1 MYVRKCRTKTTSR
14 YDAYVGDEPRT
25 VTLLLRDWQGG
36 DRAALDELVPRVY
49 RELHRIAA
57 GYVHGER
64 PGHTLRPTDLVSE
77 AYVRLVGSSHPE
89 WNDRVQFYAIAA
101 RTMRQV
107 LVDHA
112 RKRDAAKR
120 GGGERPI
127 ELDDRVG
134 HDARP
139 IELLALDAAL
149 LALAEFDERKAR
161 VIELQY
167 FGGLTQD
174 EIAKVLGVHVN
185 TVARDLKVAEAWL
198 QRRLGDDAT

>member
-1 MYVRKCRTKTTSR
+1 MDS
-14 YDAYVGDEPRT
+14 DPRT

-49 RELHRIAA
+49 HELHRIAA
-57 GYVHGER
+57 GYLHRER

-77 AYVRLVGSSHPE
+77 AYVRLVGGEHPE
-89 WNDRVQFYAIAA
+89 WSDRVQFYAIAA
-101 RTMRQV
+101 RTMRQI

-139 IELLALDAAL
+139 IELLALDDAL
-149 LALAEFDERKAR
+149 VALAEVDDRKAR
-161 VIELQY
+161 VIELVY
-167 FGGLTQD
+167 FGGLTHD
-174 EIAKVLGVHVN
+174 EIAKVLDVHVN

-198 QRRLGDDAT
+198 QRRLRDDAT

>member
-1 MYVRKCRTKTTSR
+1 
-14 YDAYVGDEPRT
+14 VGDEPRT

-36 DRAALDELVPRVY
+36 DREALDELVPRVY

-57 GYVHGER
+57 GYLHGER

-77 AYVRLVGSSHPE
+77 AYVRLVGGAHPE

-107 LVDHA
+107 LVDHP
-112 RKRDAAKR
+112 RTPDAVKR

-139 IELLALDAAL
+139 VELLALDAAL
-149 LALAEFDERKAR
+149 VALAEFDERKAR
-161 VIELQY
+161 VVELLY
-167 FGGLTQD
+167 FGGLTHE
-174 EIAKVLGVHVN
+174 EIAKVLDVHVN

-198 QRRLGDDAT
+198 QRRLGRDGT